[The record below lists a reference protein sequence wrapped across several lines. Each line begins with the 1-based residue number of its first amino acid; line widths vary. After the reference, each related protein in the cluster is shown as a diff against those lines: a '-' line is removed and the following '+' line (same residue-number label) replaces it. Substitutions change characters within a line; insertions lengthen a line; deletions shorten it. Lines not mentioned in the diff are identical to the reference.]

1 MNYVFHILLN
11 DPNSSFLNRFGN
23 THIFLIISL
32 HQMMFIHSHSFIF
45 SLPAL
50 SFLFSGSHTLSVALI
65 ISQWAVFIHCTTYQK
80 YQGSCHIAY
89 FPLSKPIPMVLNTIY
104 IFVILR
110 FMHLVRICFW
120 RILNWWYDICTWMS
134 QYNLICPYYICSLFS
149 HQFSSLQGISFFQV
163 RDAWGSF

>member
-65 ISQWAVFIHCTTYQK
+65 ISQWAVFIHCTTYQIP
-80 YQGSCHIAY
+80 QVSGFLAY
-89 FPLSKPIPMVLNTIY
+89 
-104 IFVILR
+104 
-110 FMHLVRICFW
+110 
-120 RILNWWYDICTWMS
+120 
-134 QYNLICPYYICSLFS
+134 SL
-149 HQFSSLQGISFFQV
+149 FSSLQTHSNGFKYHLYLCYSQIYAPS
-163 RDAWGSF
+163 